1 MRVLVT
7 AASRH
12 NATTDV
18 AQAVAARLE
27 RAGLEVVMNRPEEV
41 TDLASYD
48 AVVVGSAIYAG
59 RWLKPAKDLI
69 DRTASQMQTMPVW
82 LFSTGPI
89 GDPLK
94 PAGLP
99 ADVAP
104 MLERSHAREHR
115 LFGGRLDRRDLG
127 LAERTMVRIV
137 GAPDGDYR
145 PWADINQWAAEI
157 AGMLVASASVPQP
170 V

>member
-12 NATTDV
+12 SATTEV
-18 AQAVAARLE
+18 AQAIASTLE
-27 RAGLEVVMNRPEEV
+27 NAGLEVTVRRPEEIV
-41 TDLASYD
+41 DLASYH

-59 RWLKPAKDLI
+59 HWLKPAKDLI
-69 DRTASQMQTMPVW
+69 DRTASQMRTMPVW

-94 PAGLP
+94 PDALP
-99 ADVAP
+99 VDVAP
-104 MLERSHAREHR
+104 MLEQSHAREHR

-127 LAERTMVRIV
+127 IAERTMVRIV
-137 GAPDGDYR
+137 GAADGDYR
-145 PWADINQWAAEI
+145 PWAEIAEWAEEI
-157 AGMLVASASVPQP
+157 AGVLKASAPSPQP
-170 V
+170 A